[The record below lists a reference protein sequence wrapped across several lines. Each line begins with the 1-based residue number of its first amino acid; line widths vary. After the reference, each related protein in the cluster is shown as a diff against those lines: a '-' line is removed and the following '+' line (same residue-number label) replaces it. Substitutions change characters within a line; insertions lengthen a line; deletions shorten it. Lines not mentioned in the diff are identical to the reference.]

1 MLYTSDFNDWILP
14 ASVRSSLSAADKS
27 DSTVHEWSDHWY
39 GILSGYT
46 PNRDYRKRHPSYG
59 LQYNGDLYT
68 KTGGSFVCASEPVG
82 FGAYGDGKFYY
93 THYAINRCLTGE
105 KNGTVFAARWRKTS
119 CLKAASE
126 AVIFMDSRLLD
137 QYSAFALKS
146 PAFRHGMKDPRAYQ
160 AYSSLTNASA
170 GLCRGRS
177 NFAFMDGH
185 VQGAAYLE
193 MTKWKPAYDI
203 TNYNLGFTDS
213 RYDPFIRGF
222 DPR

>member
-1 MLYTSDFNDWILP
+1 MKKPLIL
-14 ASVRSSLSAADKS
+14 AYAFK
-27 DSTVHEWSDHWY
+27 DSIFS
-39 GILSGYT
+39 IT
-46 PNRDYRKRHPSYG
+46 PDDAWRLTHVNLAFGHVGKDG
-59 LQYNGDLYT
+59 LL
-68 KTGGSFVCASEPVG
+68 
-82 FGAYGDGKFYY
+82 
-93 THYAINRCLTGE
+93 
-105 KNGTVFAARWRKTS
+105 
-119 CLKAASE
+119 
-126 AVIFMDSRLLD
+126 DSRLLD